1 MPPNKFFMLSKGVF
15 VMIFTNV
22 KNILLATLFSVSL
35 SSMALSA
42 ENLKL
47 TGGVYQQL
55 YSAALANNEKEV
67 IFYSPASPEDSK
79 LLSELWKTNFPKIHL
94 TIVGK
99 KAPDLIT
106 QIEAERAAKQYRA
119 DVTTMSQPYVAV
131 IWKQKGYYLPY
142 KVSTFDKLAP
152 DYADADG
159 AYYSIGVY
167 LLPAAYNTRA
177 IADKSGLPHTLA
189 DFLDPKWKGKIV
201 LADPTTAGNSL
212 TFFLALLQT
221 GKIDWS
227 YLEKLAKQDV
237 MFVRGN
243 PEAARILASGERS
256 VSPMVSSFNIL
267 TSRDQGQAIDL
278 YSLDDGTLVT
288 QQPSGIMSNPPHP
301 TAAKLLLEV
310 LTDAQAQEL
319 RADAGK
325 YWPTNAD
332 AGSVD
337 GLPKLAAFKPYNV
350 DLSSLS
356 NEKATQDFLSRFNK
370 TFGRE

>member
-1 MPPNKFFMLSKGVF
+1 MNMNIYHKLNKGVPI
-15 VMIFTNV
+15 MAFTVV
-22 KNILLATLFSVSL
+22 KNILLAAALSVSL

-42 ENLKL
+42 ETLKL
-47 TGGVYQQL
+47 TGGVYEQL
-55 YSAALANNEKEV
+55 YSSALANNEKEV

-159 AYYSIGVY
+159 AYYSIGVF
-167 LLPAAYNTRA
+167 LLSAAYNSRA
-177 IADKSGLPHTLA
+177 ITDKKDLPHSLA

-201 LADPTTAGNSL
+201 LADPSTAGNSL
-212 TFFLALLQT
+212 TFLLALLQT

-256 VSPMVSSFNIL
+256 VSPMVSSFNVL
-267 TSRDQGQAIDL
+267 TSKEQGQAVDL
-278 YSLDDGTLVT
+278 YNLDEGTLVT
-288 QQPSGIMSNPPHP
+288 QQPSGIMSNGPHP
-301 TAAKLLLEV
+301 TAAKLLMEV
-310 LTDAQAQEL
+310 LTDPRAQEL

-337 GLPKLAAFKPYNV
+337 GLPRLADFKPYNV

-356 NEKATQDFLSRFNK
+356 SEQTTQDFLTRFNK